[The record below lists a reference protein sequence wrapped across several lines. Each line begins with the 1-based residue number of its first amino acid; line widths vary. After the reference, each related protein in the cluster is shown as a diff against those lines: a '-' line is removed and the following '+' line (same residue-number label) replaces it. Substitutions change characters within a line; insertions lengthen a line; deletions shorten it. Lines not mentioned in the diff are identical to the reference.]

1 MTDKNNI
8 DYRRLFFKFL
18 KENNLYDKWVYNIKT
33 QHSSIFKYQFFWKN
47 KNKIL
52 FSGNCSSAINSAFCW
67 DDTNEGYDFWERLEV
82 KWKIFRRKTME
93 KN

>member
-18 KENNLYDKWVYNIKT
+18 KENNLYDKWVYNIKN

-47 KNKIL
+47 KIKFYFQVIAVQLLIL
-52 FSGNCSSAINSAFCW
+52 HFVGVIQMKVMTFGK
-67 DDTNEGYDFWERLEV
+67 DL
-82 KWKIFRRKTME
+82 K
-93 KN
+93 